1 MWAVFAPGAVA
12 WRLPWAMLLGMS
24 MWCVLTISNRLA
36 YHFSRS
42 EALLLGGVLL
52 GGILV
57 AQIPLWILRLFLQ
70 FRFYPPGERSA
81 SEEQFNM
88 RQMLSGIALCCV
100 ALAVVQGVLPR
111 GESAFGGPPDRELL
125 VILAIV
131 APVNLLLTLPCMW
144 IALTSRAQFLAFW
157 GSLFAGYV
165 LVITIVETT
174 VLSFFLGSFQL
185 REYFGLGFFNLMQGV
200 SIAVTLSVLR
210 GSGFS
215 WERRVAYAAAPAVLE
230 KPMAA
235 ASESGP
241 AVHPLDLP

>member
-1 MWAVFAPGAVA
+1 
-12 WRLPWAMLLGMS
+12 MLLGMS

-36 YHFSRS
+36 YHFPRS
-42 EALLLGGVLL
+42 EALLLGAVLL

-57 AQIPLWILRLFLQ
+57 AQVPLWILRLLMQ

-88 RQMLSGIALCCV
+88 RQLLSGIALCCV

-111 GESAFGGPPDRELL
+111 GDFQFGGPERELF

-144 IALTSRAQFLAFW
+144 IALTSRPQFLAFW
-157 GSLFAGYV
+157 GALFGGYV
-165 LVITIVETT
+165 LVITIVETG
-174 VLSFFLGSFQL
+174 VLSIFLGSPVEM
-185 REYFGLGFFNLMQGV
+185 REYVSLGFFNLMQGV

-215 WERRVAYAAAPAVLE
+215 WERRMAYGAAPTVQE

-235 ASESGP
+235 ASEEGP